1 MSKKYNIGYP
11 MSREVSDGT
20 GTLYISTSEYAHF
33 AETFIPKKGSVGT
46 VTAILGWF
54 HDKNDNYGGK
64 YQLTLRS
71 LVISKGLNINM
82 VLVNMPKAKD
92 LNKNKTI

>member
-1 MSKKYNIGYP
+1 MV
-11 MSREVSDGT
+11 REH
-20 GTLYISTSEYAHF
+20 YISTSEYAHF

-71 LVISKGLNINM
+71 LD
-82 VLVNMPKAKD
+82 D
-92 LNKNKTI
+92 LEGFEYYNGPREYAEGERPQ